1 MTYTP
6 ELSLENQLLLCVAR
20 RSIDDATSHKI
31 RGLLNHGELDWNYL
45 FTTAVAHGVAALLAY
60 HLKSVAGDLVPS
72 AVLAE
77 LQLRN
82 QRCVEEYLFLTG
94 QLAKIV
100 GALADNDIPC
110 IAFKGPTLAMVAYGD
125 VALRQ
130 FADLDILV
138 HKHHLPHVKE
148 ILTREGFVPFSVLDA
163 GREAGLLRFDNAYAF
178 TNDQAVIVDVHW
190 RFAPLYFSLWLE
202 TKEVWERAQPLEI
215 AGRTVTTLSAE
226 DLLLV
231 LCCHGF
237 THEWQRLV
245 WICDVASLVEARNL
259 DWDYVIAQAKRLGVL
274 RIVLVGLLLAREAGA
289 SLPAQVSHL
298 LETDRVARSVAGQ
311 IRSQLLETQ
320 QNPVGRS
327 QWLASQLSMRERMRD
342 KAKALWRLVLTP
354 RAYDVTYA
362 SVPRPFFFLYYL
374 VRPIRSAHT
383 MGGQL

>member
-6 ELSLENQLLLCVAR
+6 EPSPENQLLLCVAR
-20 RSIDDATSHKI
+20 RSIDAATSHKI
-31 RGLLNHGELDWNYL
+31 RGLLTHGGLDWNYL

-60 HLKSVAGDLVPS
+60 HLKSVGGELVPS

-77 LQLRN
+77 LQVRN
-82 QRCVEEYLFLTG
+82 QRYVEEYLFLTG
-94 QLAKIV
+94 HLAKIV
-100 GALADNDIPC
+100 GALTDNDIPC
-110 IAFKGPTLAMVAYGD
+110 LAFKGPTLAMVAYGD

-138 HKHHLPHVKE
+138 HKHHLQRAKE
-148 ILTREGFVPFSVLDA
+148 TLTREGFVPFSVLDA

-178 TNDQAVIVDVHW
+178 TNDQSVIVDVHW

-202 TKEVWERAQPLEI
+202 TKEIWERAQPLEI
-215 AGRTVTTLSAE
+215 ASRTVTTLSAE

-237 THEWQRLV
+237 THEWERLV

-289 SLPAQVSHL
+289 SLPVQVSHR
-298 LETDRVARSVAGQ
+298 LERDRVARSVAGE
-311 IRSQLLETQ
+311 IGSHLLEPQRT
-320 QNPVGRS
+320 PVGRP
-327 QWLASQLSMRERMRD
+327 QWLARQLSMRERIRD

-362 SVPRPFFFLYYL
+362 SVPKSLFFLYYL
-374 VRPIRSAHT
+374 IRPIRMART
-383 MGGQL
+383 IGGRL